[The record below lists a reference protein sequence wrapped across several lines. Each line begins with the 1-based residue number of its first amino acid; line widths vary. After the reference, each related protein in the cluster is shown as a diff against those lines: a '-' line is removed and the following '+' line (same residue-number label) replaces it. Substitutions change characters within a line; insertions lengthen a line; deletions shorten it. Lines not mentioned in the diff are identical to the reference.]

1 MVGVRQML
9 VVIYSHN
16 KLVNKRIDIPLGKKK
31 IKMMI

>member
-1 MVGVRQML
+1 ML

-16 KLVNKRIDIPLGKKK
+16 KLVNKKIDIPLWKKK